1 MSTHVRSSIYSIWC
15 HRLCLWHFLEILT
28 YSFINFVQ
36 KHIKEAKEIL
46 EIIGKKPIED
56 MQNEED
62 TLKAYIDIAKD
73 CLEAFT

>member
-1 MSTHVRSSIYSIWC
+1 MSTHIRSSIYSAFC
-15 HRLCLWHFLEILT
+15 HRLCLRYFLEIPT
-28 YSFINFVQ
+28 YNFIVFVQ

-46 EIIGKKPIED
+46 EIIGKKPVED

>member
-1 MSTHVRSSIYSIWC
+1 MCY
-15 HRLCLWHFLEILT
+15 LLEILT
-28 YSFINFVQ
+28 YSSIISAQ
-36 KHIKEAKEIL
+36 KHVKEAKEIL
-46 EIIGKKPIED
+46 EIIGKKPVED